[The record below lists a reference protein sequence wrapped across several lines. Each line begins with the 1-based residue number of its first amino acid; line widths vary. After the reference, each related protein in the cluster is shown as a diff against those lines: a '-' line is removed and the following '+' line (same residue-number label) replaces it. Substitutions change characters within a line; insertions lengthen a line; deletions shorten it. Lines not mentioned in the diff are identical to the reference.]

1 MRVNRRAFVAMAAQ
15 FAVAAVATACGG
27 ETPAQPTVGRTAVPA
42 GTTQPAA
49 AATTAPMAA
58 TTTAPTVAATAAP
71 ATVASTAAATAALP
85 ATGGAIAPTIASTT
99 APTVAPT
106 RAASNVTLTM
116 YNAQHESLVKVMV
129 EGFTKE
135 TGIKVAL
142 RNGKDFDLANQIVQE
157 GAASPAD
164 VFITENSPAMQLV
177 ASKGLFAPVDKA
189 TLAQIPA
196 RFSPTT
202 GEWVGVA
209 SRVTTLV
216 YNPQKLPAAMLPASI
231 TDVATPAWKDRVGIA
246 PSGADFQAIASAVLA
261 IKGADAAGAWLRGL
275 KANAKVYS
283 GNGAIL
289 RAVNA
294 GEIPAGIIYH
304 YYWYGDRA
312 ESGTNSRN
320 TELHF
325 FPNKDPGGF
334 VSVSGLGT
342 LKSSKNAAE
351 AQTLLRYMTGSG
363 GQQLLADSTA
373 LEYSLNEAVKPNP
386 KLKPLSELSIPDVDL
401 ATLNGPQIIALMQ
414 QAGLL

>member
-1 MRVNRRAFVAMAAQ
+1 MRLDRRAFVALAAQ
-15 FAVAAVATACGG
+15 FAVAAVATACG
-27 ETPAQPTVGRTAVPA
+27 ETPAQPTVGRTVVPA
-42 GTTQPAA
+42 GTTPPAA
-49 AATTAPMAA
+49 GAATSATTAPTVVAAVA
-58 TTTAPTVAATAAP
+58 TTTAP
-71 ATVASTAAATAALP
+71 ATVAPTAAATAVL
-85 ATGGAIAPTIASTT
+85 
-99 APTVAPT
+99 PTVAPT
-106 RAASNVTLTM
+106 VAASVAPTMAPAITPARAASNVTLTM
-116 YNAQHESLVKVMV
+116 YNAQHENLVKAMV

-164 VFITENSPAMQLV
+164 VFITENSPATQLV

-189 TLAQIPA
+189 VLAQIPA

-209 SRVTTLV
+209 SRVTVLV
-216 YNPQKLPAAMLPASI
+216 YNPQKLPANMLPLSI
-231 TDVATPAWKDRVGIA
+231 MDIATPAWKDRVGIA

-261 IKGADAAGAWLRGL
+261 IKGNEAAGGWLRGL

-312 ESGTNSRN
+312 ESGMNSRN
-320 TELHF
+320 TELYF

-342 LKSSKNAAE
+342 LKSSKNAPE
-351 AQTLLRYMTGSG
+351 AQSLLRYMTGAG
-363 GQQLLADSTA
+363 GQQILADSTA
-373 LEYSLNEAVKPNP
+373 LEYSLNESVKPNP
-386 KLKPLSELSIPDVDL
+386 KLKPLSELSIPDVDI
-401 ATLNGPQIIALMQ
+401 ATLNGPQVIGLMQ